1 MFHKIHQ
8 PHQGKSHTSASPY
21 NYFGRTHEHHARELR
36 MVGSHQGGLNLRR
49 HHHVLNVT
57 KHGLKSWG
65 DRGMG
70 PGASYKE

>member
-8 PHQGKSHTSASPY
+8 LGQGKSHTSASPY

-36 MVGSHQGGLNLRR
+36 VVPRHAGVVSLRR
-49 HHHVLNVT
+49 HHMVMHVA
-57 KHGLKSWG
+57 KHGLRSWG

-70 PGASYKE
+70 PEASYKE